1 MEKVFISYSQE
12 STEHSDRVLA
22 LANRLINDGL
32 DCALDR
38 YESSPAE
45 GWPKWMD
52 RQLKDAEYVVIVCTE
67 TYWNRVMDEE
77 YPGKGKGVKWESTL
91 TFQHI
96 YENDSK
102 NPRFIPVVFDPS
114 DCRYIPT
121 PLKGASFYCVDT
133 PGGYEKLYRRLT
145 KQPEVVKPVPG
156 PIKVL
161 PPKKPAMDF
170 PGAAPGQAPGVS
182 LYKLP
187 VTGDRLFG
195 REKEMALLEEAWN
208 DAQTRIVCLVA
219 WGGVGKTALVNRWLN
234 EMQKK
239 DYGGAQKVFGWSFYS
254 QGAAEGKQASA
265 DEFFQETLEW
275 FGDAQPGSGTAVDK
289 GRRLARLAGGQKSL
303 VILDGLEPLQYPPG
317 EVTGQEGKLK
327 DAGLAAFLKE
337 LAAGQ
342 PGHPG
347 LCVITTRV
355 PVTDLM
361 TRMGFAVKEIP
372 LEHLSDAAGKELL
385 KSLGVTTG
393 SGKDYQAAVKEYD
406 GHALALT
413 LLGHYIKSVHRGDI
427 RRRDEIP
434 RLSEGKIREGR
445 HAGRVMEAYEKW
457 FGPSPER
464 DILYLLGLFDRPVEK
479 GTIEVLKKEP
489 AIPGVTERLRGLT
502 EEDMQWALRHLREAR
517 LVAEE
522 NPQKPGT
529 LDCHP
534 LVREYFGE
542 KLSRENPGGWQAS
555 HERLY
560 RYFKDLPVKELP
572 DTLEEMEPLF
582 AAVAHGCRAGLHNEA
597 RFEVFWKRI
606 RRGNEAYTVKKLG
619 AFGSDLACLSHFF
632 AVPWVQPAP
641 GLPEREKAVVLSWAA
656 FGLRAM
662 GRLREAVQP
671 MKAGLESHIIQK
683 NWKESALDASNLSE
697 LLLTLG
703 DVHEAVEAA
712 RQSVSHADRS
722 GDVDWKSYSRATL
735 ADALHQS
742 GQLKEAEKWFR
753 EAEAL
758 QKKRQPRFPFL
769 YSLRGYR
776 FCDHLLGQGH
786 YQEVLERAE
795 KFFEWRLPSDS
806 LLDISLDNLTAGR
819 AWMMSAL
826 EKKPIETPPRS
837 EKMSR
842 AMTFLEEAVEGL
854 RKAGAQEFLAH
865 GLIIRAEGYR
875 HMKDYAKAQD
885 DLAEALDIAELG
897 GMKLFICDYHLE
909 AGRLCQAQGKE
920 EEAGEHL
927 RVAKEL
933 VEETGYFRRGSEALR
948 AGF

>member
-32 DCALDR
+32 DCALDQ

-96 YENDSK
+96 YDNDSK

-121 PLKGASFYCVDT
+121 LLKGASFYCVNT

-161 PPKKPAMDF
+161 PPKKPAVDF
-170 PGAAPGQAPGVS
+170 PGAALGKAAGVS

-195 REKEMALLEEAWN
+195 REKELALLDEAWN

-239 DYGGAQKVFGWSFYS
+239 DYGGAHKVFGWSFYS

-275 FGDAQPGSGTAVDK
+275 FGDAQPGSGSAVDK
-289 GRRLARLAGGQKSL
+289 GRRLARLAGQQKSL

-337 LAAGQ
+337 LAAGH

-361 TRMGFAVKEIP
+361 PRMGYAVKEIL
-372 LEHLSDAAGKELL
+372 LEQLSQAAGKELL

-393 SGKDYQAAVKEYD
+393 SGKDFQAAVKEYD

-413 LLGHYIKSVHRGDI
+413 LLGYYIKSMHQGDI

-479 GTIEVLKKEP
+479 GAIEALKKKP
-489 AIPGVTERLRGLT
+489 AIPGLTERLRGLT
-502 EEDMQWALRHLREAR
+502 QEDMQWALRHLREAR

-529 LDCHP
+529 LDSHP

-542 KLSRENPGGWQAS
+542 KLSRENPGGWRAA

-560 RYFKDLPVKELP
+560 RYFKDLPGKELP
-572 DTLEEMEPLF
+572 DTLAEMEPLF
-582 AAVAHGCRAGLHNEA
+582 AAVAHGCQAELHEEVGNE
-597 RFEVFWKRI
+597 VYVKRI
-606 RRGNEAYTVKKLG
+606 LRGGDESYITRKLG
-619 AFGSDLACLSHFF
+619 AFGSFLACLSHFF
-632 AVPWVQPAP
+632 AVPWVQPAE
-641 GLPEREKAVVLSWAA
+641 GLPDEKKAVVLSWAA

-671 MKAGLESHIIQK
+671 MKAGLEMLVKQED
-683 NWKESALDASNLSE
+683 WKKAAAQASNLSE

-722 GDVDWKSYSRATL
+722 GDAFERESDRTAL

-758 QKKRQPRFPFL
+758 QKKRQPRFHFL
-769 YSLRGYR
+769 YSLSGYQ
-776 FCDHLLGQGH
+776 FCDLLLGQGH

-795 KFFEWRLPSDS
+795 KALEIVLNGSRN
-806 LLDISLDNLTAGR
+806 LLDIALNKLSLGR
-819 AWMMSAL
+819 ACMMSAL
-826 EKKPIETPPRS
+826 EKTPIETPPRS

-854 RKAGAQEFLAH
+854 RKSGNQDDLPRGLLA
-865 GLIIRAEGYR
+865 RAEGY
-875 HMKDYAKAQD
+875 HYLKDYDRAMD

-909 AGRLCQAQGKE
+909 AGRLCHDQGMEKE
-920 EEAGEHL
+920 AAEHL
-927 RVAKEL
+927 RVAKE
-933 VEETGYFRRGSEALR
+933 VIDATGYFRREKEAL
-948 AGF
+948 

>member
-1 MEKVFISYSQE
+1 MQVVPVIVNPCPWEKVGWLSSIQVLPTDGKPL
-12 STEHSDRVLA
+12 STMTEPEIDSVLA
-22 LANRLINDGL
+22 GVAKTVCDFIGRDGT
-32 DCALDR
+32 R
-38 YESSPAE
+38 T
-45 GWPKWMD
+45 
-52 RQLKDAEYVVIVCTE
+52 V
-67 TYWNRVMDEE
+67 
-77 YPGKGKGVKWESTL
+77 
-91 TFQHI
+91 
-96 YENDSK
+96 
-102 NPRFIPVVFDPS
+102 
-114 DCRYIPT
+114 
-121 PLKGASFYCVDT
+121 
-133 PGGYEKLYRRLT
+133 PGGT
-145 KQPEVVKPVPG
+145 C
-156 PIKVL
+156 
-161 PPKKPAMDF
+161 A
-170 PGAAPGQAPGVS
+170 GVS

-195 REKEMALLEEAWN
+195 REKELALLDEAWN
-208 DAQTRIVCLVA
+208 DTHTRIVCLVA

-234 EMQKK
+234 ELQKK
-239 DYGGAQKVFGWSFYS
+239 DYAGAQKVFGWSFYS

-275 FGDAQPGSGTAVDK
+275 FGDAQPGSGSAVDK
-289 GRRLARLAGGQKSL
+289 GRRLARLAGQQKSL
-303 VILDGLEPLQYPPG
+303 VILDGLEPLQFPPG

-327 DAGLAAFLKE
+327 DSGLAAFLKE

-355 PVTDLM
+355 PVTDLKP
-361 TRMGFAVKEIP
+361 RMGYAVKEIP
-372 LEHLSDAAGKELL
+372 LEHLSDEAGKELL

-393 SGKDYQAAVKEYD
+393 SGKDFQAAVKEYD

-413 LLGHYIKSVHRGDI
+413 LLGHYIKSVHQGDL

-445 HAGRVMEAYEKW
+445 HAGRVMAAYEKW

-464 DILYLLGLFDRPVEK
+464 DILYLLGLFDRSVEK
-479 GTIEVLKKEP
+479 GAIEALKKEP

-502 EEDMQWALRHLREAR
+502 EEDMQWALCHLREAR

-522 NPQKPGT
+522 SPQKSGT
-529 LDCHP
+529 LDCHL

-542 KLSRENPGGWQAS
+542 KLRQENPGGWQAS

-560 RYFKDLPVKELP
+560 RYFKALPGKELP
-572 DTLEEMEPLF
+572 DTLAEMEPLF
-582 AAVAHGCRAGLHNEA
+582 ASVAHGCQAGLHQEA
-597 RFEVFWKRI
+597 LDEVFWKRI
-606 RRGNEAYTVKKLG
+606 RRGNEGYLVHKLG
-619 AFGSDLACLSHFF
+619 AFGSDLASLSHFF
-632 AVPWVQPAP
+632 AVPWGQPAA
-641 GLPEREKAVVLSWAA
+641 GLTEEDKALVLSWAA

-671 MKAGLESHIIQK
+671 MKAGLEMLVKQED
-683 NWKESALDASNLSE
+683 WKQAAAQASNLSE
-697 LLLTLG
+697 LMLTLG

-722 GDVDWKSYSRATL
+722 GDAFYKESFRTTL

-753 EAEAL
+753 EAEDMH
-758 QKKRQPRFPFL
+758 KKRQPRFPFL
-769 YSLRGYR
+769 YSLQGYQ
-776 FCDHLLGQGH
+776 FCDLLLGQGH

-795 KFFEWRLPSDS
+795 KLLEWETEGW
-806 LLDISLDNLTAGR
+806 LLDISLDKLSLGR

-826 EKKPIETPPRS
+826 EKTPIDAPPHN

-854 RKAGAQEFLAH
+854 RKSGNQDDLPRGLLA
-865 GLIIRAEGYR
+865 RAEGYR
-875 HMKDYAKAQD
+875 HLKDYARARD

-909 AGRLCQAQGKE
+909 AGRLCHDQGMEKE
-920 EEAGEHL
+920 AEEHL

-933 VEETGYFRRGSEALR
+933 VEETKYFRREKEAL
-948 AGF
+948 

>member
-1 MEKVFISYSQE
+1 MATVFISYSHKDEAWKDRLEPHLKTLEIEGFYQTWDDRQIE
-12 STEHSDRVLA
+12 PGSDWYKQIDSALNQAQALIMLISAHYLSSKFIKEVEIPRILKRRQDEGVYVVPVIVNPCPWEKVEWLSAIQVLPKDGKPLSTMTEPEIDSVLA
-22 LANRLINDGL
+22 GVAKTVCDFIGRDGT
-32 DCALDR
+32 R
-38 YESSPAE
+38 T
-45 GWPKWMD
+45 
-52 RQLKDAEYVVIVCTE
+52 V
-67 TYWNRVMDEE
+67 
-77 YPGKGKGVKWESTL
+77 
-91 TFQHI
+91 
-96 YENDSK
+96 
-102 NPRFIPVVFDPS
+102 
-114 DCRYIPT
+114 
-121 PLKGASFYCVDT
+121 
-133 PGGYEKLYRRLT
+133 PGGTGVE
-145 KQPEVVKPVPG
+145 
-156 PIKVL
+156 
-161 PPKKPAMDF
+161 
-170 PGAAPGQAPGVS
+170 VS

-671 MKAGLESHIIQK
+671 MRGIGRHGTIYLR
-683 NWKESALDASNLSE
+683 LSP
-697 LLLTLG
+697 G
-703 DVHEAVEAA
+703 SQPAV
-712 RQSVSHADRS
+712 SRS
-722 GDVDWKSYSRATL
+722 GDGERGGGTL
-735 ADALHQS
+735 P
-742 GQLKEAEKWFR
+742 G
-753 EAEAL
+753 
-758 QKKRQPRFPFL
+758 
-769 YSLRGYR
+769 G
-776 FCDHLLGQGH
+776 
-786 YQEVLERAE
+786 
-795 KFFEWRLPSDS
+795 
-806 LLDISLDNLTAGR
+806 
-819 AWMMSAL
+819 
-826 EKKPIETPPRS
+826 
-837 EKMSR
+837 
-842 AMTFLEEAVEGL
+842 EEIG
-854 RKAGAQEFLAH
+854 
-865 GLIIRAEGYR
+865 
-875 HMKDYAKAQD
+875 
-885 DLAEALDIAELG
+885 
-897 GMKLFICDYHLE
+897 
-909 AGRLCQAQGKE
+909 
-920 EEAGEHL
+920 
-927 RVAKEL
+927 
-933 VEETGYFRRGSEALR
+933 
-948 AGF
+948 